1 MPIITIP
8 RGVNQNEKLIAISR
22 KTYEEFMEW
31 QRKIKSARTFKS
43 TTAEKK
49 AVERGRREIARG
61 EYVTLEELQREL
73 EINNK

>member
-1 MPIITIP
+1 
-8 RGVNQNEKLIAISR
+8 
-22 KTYEEFMEW
+22 MEW